1 MAIKEIDEQGRV
13 VIPKD
18 WRKGKLK
25 SKKILMTLRDD
36 SSIEITPYNTLD
48 LTKYFDSA
56 VVDVKS
62 SLTDWHS
69 IRKELRNKQK
79 SERSY

>member
-1 MAIKEIDEQGRV
+1 MAIKEIDGQGRV
-13 VIPKD
+13 VIPKE

-25 SKKILMTLRDD
+25 SKKILMKLKDN
-36 SSIEITPYNTLD
+36 SSIEITPYNSLD

-56 VVDVKS
+56 EVDVKS

-69 IRKELRNKQK
+69 LRKELRNKRK
-79 SERSY
+79 ATGSR